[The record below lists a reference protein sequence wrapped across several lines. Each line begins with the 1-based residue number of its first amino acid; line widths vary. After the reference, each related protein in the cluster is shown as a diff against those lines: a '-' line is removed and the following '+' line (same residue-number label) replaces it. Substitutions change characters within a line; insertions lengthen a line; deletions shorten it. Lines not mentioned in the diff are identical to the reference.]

1 MITLRHVAVITC
13 CFDATGC
20 VCRYSRLVIERDEA
34 SSAYTE
40 ALVQR
45 GRTQARID
53 EVQRFINAL
62 PRLQTLRS
70 LRAEFL
76 PLASLPD
83 APSTRTDDLPPLMI
97 QQTKLATLAQ
107 TVAETI
113 GNLRDEL
120 ERLVVNASA
129 CGLEN
134 RIELLTDLRARY
146 VTAEKD
152 LPDRRLRLG
161 LAEQAVA
168 RVLTRIDHASEE
180 DPARLVLPAAVT
192 GPVCT
197 ENLIRVDDVMES
209 PKLAE

>member
-1 MITLRHVAVITC
+1 LITC

-152 LPDRRLRLG
+152 LLDRRLRLG

>member
-1 MITLRHVAVITC
+1 M
-13 CFDATGC
+13 
-20 VCRYSRLVIERDEA
+20 
-34 SSAYTE
+34 
-40 ALVQR
+40 Q
-45 GRTQARID
+45 
-53 EVQRFINAL
+53 
-62 PRLQTLRS
+62 
-70 LRAEFL
+70 
-76 PLASLPD
+76 
-83 APSTRTDDLPPLMI
+83 
-97 QQTKLATLAQ
+97 
-107 TVAETI
+107 
-113 GNLRDEL
+113 
-120 ERLVVNASA
+120 
-129 CGLEN
+129 N